1 MLSKHTFKQLA
12 RSYMMKNN
20 YVMLFAIVAI
30 LGLAASHT
38 GEPET
43 NALTAAESAQSETAT
58 EAADAI
64 DEAS

>member
-1 MLSKHTFKQLA
+1 
-12 RSYMMKNN
+12 MKNN
-20 YVMLFAIVAI
+20 YVMLFAIVAT
-30 LGLAASHT
+30 LGLAARGT

-64 DEAS
+64 NEAC

>member
-1 MLSKHTFKQLA
+1 
-12 RSYMMKNN
+12 MMKHN

-30 LGLAASHT
+30 LGLAASDT